1 MDILVTSISCLLFT
15 WLLQAFSQLN
25 ELSAI
30 RLSAPLATAEQ
41 KADFMEQTTVSSFS

>member
-1 MDILVTSISCLLFT
+1 MDILVTSISFLLFT

-30 RLSAPLATAEQ
+30 RLAAPLATAKQ